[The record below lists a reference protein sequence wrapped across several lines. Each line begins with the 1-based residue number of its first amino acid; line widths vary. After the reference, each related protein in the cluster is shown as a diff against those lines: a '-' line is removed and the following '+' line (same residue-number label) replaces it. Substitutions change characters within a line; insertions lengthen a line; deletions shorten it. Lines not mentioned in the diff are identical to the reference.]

1 MNVQHPFQPSDTIPL
16 DELMSL
22 IDHEYGLIHDEA
34 AGDKFGLD
42 VIERLHKLLN
52 GVASNLISAR
62 DKAAFKVAVIDRYIG
77 DQ

>member
-22 IDHEYGLIHDEA
+22 IDHEYELIRDED

-42 VIERLHKLLN
+42 VVERLNKLVN
-52 GVASNLISAR
+52 CVASNLISAR
-62 DKAAFKVAVIDRYIG
+62 DKAAFKAAVIERYIG
-77 DQ
+77 N